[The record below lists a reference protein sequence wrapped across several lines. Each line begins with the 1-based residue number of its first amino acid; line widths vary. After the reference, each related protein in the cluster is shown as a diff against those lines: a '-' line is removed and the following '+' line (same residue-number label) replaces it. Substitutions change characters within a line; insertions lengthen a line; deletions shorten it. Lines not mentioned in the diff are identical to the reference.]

1 MKNTKSLNLLNEE
14 IFRISEIMSQL
25 NNNFTINENKIGNI
39 LNEALVPKP
48 TQLQAAGEELEVLLR
63 KRNTEQK
70 AEDLF
75 KRLEPTLENLRVRLN
90 TTNAEMALTELI
102 SKVALQT
109 GPAMTTEKTLLRD
122 IIKMA
127 AEFDVQFARDASE
140 KFYGQFVNRIKFLKN
155 PKNIAQRVKDSSG
168 QYVDIVSQ
176 VEREFEFY
184 FGKNFADNL
193 KGLYTSPSGGLK
205 QKVFE
210 VDFAN
215 LTPQQ
220 LKGWKK
226 FVASK
231 DFMIPGF
238 RNLIGTYTKA
248 LANANVKVETL
259 LDEAFSKIKAIT
271 EKTQNFTDLTKSSEA
286 KALFDDII
294 TTFTSIKTE
303 EPVKLE
309 DLFKSI
315 RESLIGEGLDSE
327 IANKISNGLEKALK
341 DKKTALIPEFLGK
354 TSWANAAREI
364 KEAKGFF
371 GKLGAYLKRQLYFL
385 TFGSIKT
392 FPEWKSFVL
401 DYGNKKMGILAGYL
415 YYQAAA
421 RIGLPLFIA
430 TVSGFLHTIGALFG
444 ASEATSFGQA
454 FEKTWKEEYE
464 KMFTIPDEFWT
475 SIKDEVNGNHGK
487 LVWGLQQLLPVHTL
501 WPEIWNSIITAK
513 DYVAN
518 NQLTALIGKIIS
530 FIGEKYNEGKKAAAG
545 YVDRAKERTHD
556 EIEKI
561 KSGAT
566 KLTVDEIYKKFPCY
580 LKNAQGQVSDLK
592 YGDRGIE
599 ITGINSFSY
608 KFNDDAVPYEVTLKD
623 DGNYY
628 WSDGTEFKC

>member
-1 MKNTKSLNLLNEE
+1 MKHSNLLTED
-14 IFRISEIMSQL
+14 IIRISEIMSQ
-25 NNNFTINENKIGNI
+25 INEDFTVNKSKINNLLTEAPVPKIG
-39 LNEALVPKP
+39 
-48 TQLQAAGEELEVLLR
+48 QLKTAGEELEKLL
-63 KRNTEQK
+63 KSRNTEQR
-70 AEDLF
+70 AESVF
-75 KRLEPTLENLRVRLN
+75 IRLEPELERLKVMFN
-90 TTNAEMALTELI
+90 STNVETALTDLI
-102 SKVALQT
+102 NKVALQT
-109 GPAMTTEKTLLRD
+109 GAGATTEKTLLTK

-127 AEFDVQFARDASE
+127 SEFDIEYARTISE
-140 KFYGQFVNRIKFLKN
+140 GFYGQFINRVKYLKD
-155 PKNIAQRVKDSSG
+155 PKNIYHRTINPSTNQPLDVLTQALG
-168 QYVDIVSQ
+168 
-176 VEREFEFY
+176 EFEY
-184 FGKNFADNL
+184 TFGSNFSDNL
-193 KGLYTSPSGGLK
+193 KNLYTNPKGGLK

-215 LTPQQ
+215 LTPLE

-248 LANANVKVETL
+248 LANANVEVDTL
-259 LDEAFSKIKAIT
+259 LNDAFRKIQAIT

-623 DGNYY
+623 DGKYY
-628 WSDGTEFKC
+628 WSDNTEFKC